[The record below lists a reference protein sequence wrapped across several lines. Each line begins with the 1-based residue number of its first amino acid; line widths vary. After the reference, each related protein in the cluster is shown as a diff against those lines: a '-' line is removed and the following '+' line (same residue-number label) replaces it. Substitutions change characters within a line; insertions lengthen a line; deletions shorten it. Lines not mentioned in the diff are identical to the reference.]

1 MSRRRGGL
9 FGYWPSVFLLALGLF
24 LLLTSSF
31 VGVAHAALGTISL
44 TLTTYDHDGLPG
56 AGTVDFGDVYPDTP
70 STVSPAVVA
79 SVASDLEWRMTAVTE
94 AIPEGCLLE
103 QRPQSGAS
111 WITLSPTTAVIADA
125 EPPASPDIQGYEL
138 RLTPSWDL
146 IPGTYTLQVTYS
158 VAFTDQTPPAG
169 WMTINGGLTYT
180 TSPVV
185 TLDLSAT
192 DDSGVVDAVSF
203 TNDDPAVTPSP
214 SWSAWQD
221 YSTTATWTLPA
232 PDGQKTVW
240 AKYRDRAGS
249 ESVPASGSIIMD
261 TTFPTISGIAVSNLT
276 TTTADVSWQTG
287 EPASR
292 QVDYGTTTSY
302 GQSSPLVGDPLTSHL
317 VTLGGLT
324 PGTNYHFRVRS
335 SDPAGNTTVSPDG
348 TFWTR
353 CAPPGNLVAAR
364 RGVSSNIDLTWTAAA
379 GATGYRVYWREQ
391 AVIGGPWGVWQT
403 IDVVGGTT
411 TTYRHAQPDKTHWY
425 EYYVTALN
433 PSGESVPSNT
443 VTVNP

>member
-9 FGYWPSVFLLALGLF
+9 FGYWPGVCLLALGLF

-31 VGVAHAALGTISL
+31 FGVAHAALGTISL

-70 STVSPAVVA
+70 STVSPAMVA
-79 SVASDLEWRMTAVTE
+79 SVTSDLEWRMTAVTG

-103 QRPQSGAS
+103 QRPQGGAS
-111 WITLSPTTAVIADA
+111 WTTLSPTTAVIADA

-146 IPGTYTLQVTYS
+146 LPGTYTLQVTYS

-169 WMTINGGLTYT
+169 SMTINSGLTYT

-185 TLDLSAT
+185 TLNLSAT
-192 DDSGVVDAVSF
+192 DYSGVEGMCFS
-203 TNDDPAVTPSP
+203 NDNVT
-214 SWSAWQD
+214 WSAWQT
-221 YSTTATWTLPA
+221 YSTTATWTLSA
-232 PDGQKTVW
+232 PDGSKTVW
-240 AKYRDRAGS
+240 AKYRDRAGN
-249 ESVPASGSIIMD
+249 ESVPAPGSIIMD

-276 TTTADVSWQTG
+276 TTTANVSWQTS

-302 GQSSPLVGDPLTSHL
+302 GQFSLLGSDPLTSHL

-335 SDPAGNTTVSPDG
+335 SDPAGNTTVSLDG

-353 CAPPGNLVAAR
+353 CNPPGNLVAAR
-364 RGVSSNIDLTWTAAA
+364 RGVSANVDLTWTAAA

-391 AVIGGPWGVWQT
+391 AAIGGPWSIWQT
-403 IDVVGGTT
+403 IDVAGGTT
-411 TTYRHAQPDKTHWY
+411 TTYRHAQLDKTHWY

-433 PSGESVPSNT
+433 PSGESVPSTT